1 MTPKEALLK
10 KLYKLGYDKKTLS
23 YLTKAGLKN
32 MLEMHKTG
40 RITNKTG
47 VVL

>member
-10 KLYKLGYDKKTLS
+10 KLYKLGYDKNMLS
-23 YLTKAGLKN
+23 YLTKAELKN
-32 MLEMHKTG
+32 TLEMHQNG